1 MAGFRFKQFEV
12 AQDRCAMKVGTDGVL
27 LGAWMPI
34 REVDRR
40 LLDIGTGTGLIALM
54 AAQRSPQS
62 RIVALDL
69 LEECVAQARENAD
82 NSPWGDRIETRQGD
96 VLGFESEP
104 FDLIFSNPPY
114 FESSLHSPDAAR
126 NVARH
131 TDTLSLKG
139 LLEAV
144 LRLLSPGGRFAV
156 ILPVEQADRLVR
168 LAALDLWLERR
179 CDVQTTPTSSPRRS
193 MLLFSREEPRQRRE
207 ERLLIQHSPE
217 NYSEE
222 YRALVADFYLKF

>member
-1 MAGFRFKQFEV
+1 
-12 AQDRCAMKVGTDGVL
+12 
-27 LGAWMPI
+27 
-34 REVDRR
+34 
-40 LLDIGTGTGLIALM
+40 
-54 AAQRSPQS
+54 
-62 RIVALDL
+62 
-69 LEECVAQARENAD
+69 
-82 NSPWGDRIETRQGD
+82 

-168 LAALDLWLERR
+168 LASLDLWLERR